1 MKKLIIFF
9 FFVASFQAYACLDE
23 RFHGDF
29 LSPQGMPHNTS
40 LHVPTFVEGE
50 NGSVEFDIQIE
61 THRKIDSLAIKLVPN
76 PRVKIEGD
84 NTLLV
89 IDQLSHTVKA
99 TVNEGQRGAIR
110 LLVTGSIDG
119 VAFLENRFIMVM

>member
-1 MKKLIIFF
+1 MKNLIIFF

-40 LHVPTFVEGE
+40 LHVPTLVEGE
-50 NGSVEFDIQIE
+50 NGNVEFDIQIE
-61 THRKIDSLAIKLVPN
+61 THREIDSLAIKLVPN
-76 PRVKIEGD
+76 PRVKIAGD
-84 NTLLV
+84 DALLI

-119 VAFLENRFIMVM
+119 TEFLENRFIMVM